1 MEPVDRFLFRRR
13 VEFAE
18 TDAAGI
24 MHFSHF
30 FRFMESAEHAFYRSL
45 GFSVH
50 DFRPKPGEP
59 AIGWPRV
66 HVEADFRLPLEF
78 EEVVEVE
85 LLVEEVRSKSIRYQ
99 FRFWKD
105 PDGERALAATGAFAV
120 VCVRMNGEDGKMTAA
135 EIPGV
140 IRRSLRAVSVE
151 ELRRN
156 RV

>member
-1 MEPVDRFLFRRR
+1 MTAVDRFLFRRR

-50 DFRPKPGEP
+50 DARFEQEGQR
-59 AIGWPRV
+59 IGWPRV
-66 HVEADFRLPLEF
+66 RAEADFRLPLRF
-78 EEVVEVE
+78 EEEVEIE
-85 LLVEEVRSKSIRYQ
+85 LLVEEVRQKSIRYR

-105 PDGERALAATGAFAV
+105 PDGARAVAATGAFAV
-120 VCVRMNGEDGKMTAA
+120 ACVRMDGGSGRIEAV
-135 EIPGV
+135 EIPEWVRGRIQAAPARDLV
-140 IRRSLRAVSVE
+140 
-151 ELRRN
+151 
-156 RV
+156 

>member
-1 MEPVDRFLFRRR
+1 MEPVDRFFVRRR

-30 FRFMESAEHAFYRSL
+30 FRFMESTEHAFYRSL

-50 DFRPKPGEP
+50 DFRPEP
-59 AIGWPRV
+59 DGPRIGWPRV

-85 LLVEEVRSKSIRYQ
+85 LLVEAVRSRSIRYR
-99 FRFWKD
+99 FRFLKD
-105 PDGERALAATGAFAV
+105 PEGARILAATGIFV
-120 VCVRMNGEDGKMTAA
+120 VACVRMDVEGARMTATD
-135 EIPGV
+135 IPSI
-140 IRRSLRAVSVE
+140 IRERIRAIPAGKVE
-151 ELRRN
+151 TE
-156 RV
+156 